1 MDYGG
6 LNKLIML
13 MKIWWLTHVLL
24 DIVDVLYNKTIFLEM
39 CAVLH
44 ISMVTLIDSVS
55 VRGKV
60 RKLKCTVIQ

>member
-6 LNKLIML
+6 LNKLVMS
-13 MKIWWLTHVLL
+13 MRTWWFIHVLL
-24 DIVDVLYNKTIFLEM
+24 DIVDVLYNKTVLEM
-39 CAVLH
+39 YVVLH

-60 RKLKCTVIQ
+60 SKLKCTVIQ

>member
-6 LNKLIML
+6 LNKLVMP
-13 MKIWWLTHVLL
+13 MRIWWFIHVLL
-24 DIVDVLYNKTIFLEM
+24 DIVNAFYSTTDLEM
-39 CAVLH
+39 CVVLH

-60 RKLKCTVIQ
+60 SKLKCTVIQ